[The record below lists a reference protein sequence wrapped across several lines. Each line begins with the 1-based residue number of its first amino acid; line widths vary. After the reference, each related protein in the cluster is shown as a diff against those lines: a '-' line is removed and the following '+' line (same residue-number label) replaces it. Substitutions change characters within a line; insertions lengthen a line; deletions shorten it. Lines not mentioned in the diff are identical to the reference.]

1 MRTASAQIGAAV
13 KRLYSMLGLAAG
25 LVLSLAFPQRIYAA
39 QTDTVTLENQGE
51 QVAVSVNMANA
62 NKEKITAISMSL
74 NVEVQ
79 DGNKDDVSFL
89 FSQALEEAVKDYRY
103 DKDRGVLSIY
113 VASGSSL
120 FDENDNLNLGA
131 VRFQKADSADSLKA
145 EVSVAEN
152 SIQTVNKA
160 YGSKIPDIAYEEL
173 EAVIV
178 DGKIDENP

>member
-1 MRTASAQIGAAV
+1 M

-62 NKEKITAISMSL
+62 NKEKDNGHIHVIECGGSGRK
-74 NVEVQ
+74 Q
-79 DGNKDDVSFL
+79 GGRFL
-89 FSQALEEAVKDYRY
+89 PFSQALEEAVKDYRY

-145 EVSVAEN
+145 EVSVVEN

-160 YGSKIPDIAYEEL
+160 YGSRYRISPTRNWNL
-173 EAVIV
+173 L
-178 DGKIDENP
+178 

>member
-1 MRTASAQIGAAV
+1 M

-39 QTDTVTLENQGE
+39 QTDTITLENQGE

-113 VASGSSL
+113 VASGSGL
-120 FDENDNLNLGA
+120 IG
-131 VRFQKADSADSLKA
+131 
-145 EVSVAEN
+145 
-152 SIQTVNKA
+152 SIWVDAGDRLT
-160 YGSKIPDIAYEEL
+160 IPEGIRKKHCSGNMTLVQA
-173 EAVIV
+173 
-178 DGKIDENP
+178 

>member
-79 DGNKDDVSFL
+79 DGNKEDVSFL

-120 FDENDNLNLGA
+120 FDENDNLNPPAPSG
-131 VRFQKADSADSLKA
+131 QADSLHRCA
-145 EVSVAEN
+145 WESAAPRPAFCRIHTYRDSAAPV
-152 SIQTVNKA
+152 
-160 YGSKIPDIAYEEL
+160 
-173 EAVIV
+173 
-178 DGKIDENP
+178 